1 MSVSLRFVVSPP
13 GLSPLLDFT
22 LTEIDGADGLYR
34 MDADRDRAI
43 RIFVINASVYLP
55 DYAPVISDED
65 CELLHI
71 RQPEDALV
79 LVVTNPGEDGTTV
92 NLLAPI
98 VVNSATGI
106 CAQIILDGQEWPL
119 RAQLSARSA

>member
-1 MSVSLRFVVSPP
+1 MSVSLRFVSPPP

-22 LTEIDGADGLYR
+22 LTEIEGADGLYR

-43 RIFVINASVYLP
+43 RIFVISASVYLP
-55 DYAPVISDED
+55 DYSPVISDED

-98 VVNSATGI
+98 VVNAATGI